1 MDGYPDLLVT
11 TSQRVILLQSIL
23 CNSKMCT
30 DKATEL
36 GRRTFSVVRAG
47 SDALEK
53 VVHPRQAAFFDIDED
68 VSGTRL

>member
-1 MDGYPDLLVT
+1 
-11 TSQRVILLQSIL
+11 
-23 CNSKMCT
+23 MCT